1 MPDQRSEPP
10 RLDPCRFEPPR
21 FEPLRDGA
29 LLLCLGIAAVAN
41 FLAHRNFYF
50 EDAFITY
57 RYADHLA
64 QGLGMVFNPGERVL
78 GASSAL
84 YTLLLA
90 ALTRLGLGVVDAGGW
105 VYAISLSAS
114 GWIVARHL
122 AAKGL
127 ANAGVVFALLA
138 AWGAGGTLR
147 FFGMETALYIL
158 LIVASVAWAA
168 RTADAKSPWVMGLL
182 LGLTC
187 LTRYDGVI
195 IAFVVGLYL
204 WSRRRRPPWSEA
216 FITCG
221 ILGLWLLFAWQYF
234 GSPLPNTLGA
244 KAGDSSVSSYMLS
257 AWRNLQVALF
267 SPLHYRWSLPS
278 WPWRYA
284 IWLLLVV
291 PSLLLGRRL
300 TRRHPSLWMWPGI
313 TLLLFTGYAVI
324 GPPKDHH
331 WYQMP
336 SLYCFLVFAVAAWGE
351 AWRPLPRHWLR
362 AASLVLIVASAVA
375 IPLTAAKEG
384 RHHET
389 GGPPG
394 RITSYRQFAD
404 WILERGLSDTSILTH
419 EPGFLTFHT
428 GQRAIDAAGLV
439 TKGIY
444 FHGPQDRRSGLFE
457 LIDHFEP
464 DFLVLKQDRPS
475 LAPRLTERYRKVS
488 EGMPNLALFI
498 SHRLYRERSDVMQRP
513 WLEDAPAAP
522 VSSIEASSGEASSGE
537 ASTGEA
543 SAAATES
550 PIGGWR
556 VIGRPFDSAAGTGIA
571 WTVPKVIDF
580 DEISFAFG
588 ANSREVQLE
597 VLVDDAVVWQLDDRG
612 RSRQAQREVLSLYPW
627 RGRLARLRLHDADA
641 DRGALSFSDLRLHRY
656 ASKKILQDFESS
668 DGEAFWQPQENTGS
682 AVESAQGGAQALPVQ
697 SNRAMGLRFGFQQ
710 TQGRRL
716 ASSLGSEQPRRFF
729 SRPFTLSEDRLQMMV
744 YDLGGPATSLSLWVD
759 GERVRAFKGTASG
772 QLRML
777 RWGVKAWRGQRAVLQ
792 LRDDDGE
799 AHKGLAID
807 ALLLYSY

>member
-1 MPDQRSEPP
+1 MGRQMSDQ
-10 RLDPCRFEPPR
+10 RFEPPR
-21 FEPLRDGA
+21 LEQLRDGA

-41 FLAHRNFYF
+41 FLAHRHFYF

-64 QGLGMVFNPGERVL
+64 RGMGMVFNPGERVL

-90 ALTRLGLGVVDAGGW
+90 ALTRLGLSVVDAGGW
-105 VYAISLSAS
+105 VYAICLSGS

-127 ANAGVVFALLA
+127 ANAGVIFALLA

-158 LIVASVAWAA
+158 LIVASVSWAA
-168 RTADAKSPWVMGLL
+168 KHPDGKSPWLMGIL

-187 LTRYDGVI
+187 LTRYDGVV
-195 IAFVVGLYL
+195 IAFVIGLYL

-221 ILGLWLLFAWQYF
+221 IFGLWLLFAWLYF

-244 KAGDSSVSSYMLS
+244 KAGDSSIGSYVLS

-267 SPLHYRWSLPS
+267 SPLHYRWSLPP
-278 WPWRYA
+278 WQWRYL
-284 IWLLLVV
+284 IWLLLVL

-300 TRRHPSLWMWPGI
+300 TRRHPSLWMWPAI
-313 TLLLFTGYAVI
+313 TTLLFSGYAII

-351 AWRPLPRHWLR
+351 FLRPVPRQWRQTGALL
-362 AASLVLIVASAVA
+362 LTVASAVA
-375 IPLTAAKEG
+375 IPLSAAREG
-384 RHHET
+384 RLHET

-404 WILERGLSDTSILTH
+404 WILERDLSDTSILTH

-444 FHGPQDRRSGLFE
+444 FHGPRNRRSGLFE

-464 DFLVLKQDRPS
+464 DFLVLKQERPS
-475 LAPRLTERYRKVS
+475 LAPQLTARYRKVS

-498 SHRLYRERSDVMQRP
+498 SHKLYAERSAAMRAP
-513 WLEDAPAAP
+513 WLGQTSPPDATSPSPAP
-522 VSSIEASSGEASSGE
+522 GG
-537 ASTGEA
+537 
-543 SAAATES
+543 ATES
-550 PIGGWR
+550 PKGGWR
-556 VIGRPFDSAAGTGIA
+556 VIGQPFDSAAGTGIA
-571 WTVPKVIDF
+571 WTAAKTIDF
-580 DEISFAFG
+580 DEISFVFG
-588 ANSREVQLE
+588 ANSRQTQLE
-597 VLVDDAVVWQLDDRG
+597 MLVDDTVLWQLNGDG
-612 RSRQAQREVLSLYPW
+612 RSAQAGKEILTLYPW
-627 RGRLARLRLHDADA
+627 RGRRGRLRLQDADSEQ
-641 DRGALSFSDLRLHRY
+641 GALSFADLRLHRY
-656 ASKKILQDFESS
+656 ASQQLLQDFESP
-668 DGEAFWQPQENTGS
+668 DGRAFWRPSETGKADRAS
-682 AVESAQGGAQALPVQ
+682 GDGGAPLEGGIPSNDLAARDRGSPVQ
-697 SNRAMGLRFGFQQ
+697 SNHDLGLRFGFQQ
-710 TQGRRL
+710 TQGLRV
-716 ASSLGSEQPRRFF
+716 ASSLGTAAPRRYF

-744 YDLGGPATSLSLWVD
+744 YDLAGPETSLSLWVH
-759 GERVRAFKGTASG
+759 GERVRAFKGTDSG

-792 LRDDDGE
+792 LRDEDGE